1 MKNRNRPELQPLQ
14 EPLIGGHIQTPL
26 GQMLA
31 IVDRS
36 GALVRLD
43 FVDDERAAGC
53 LEWSQSLR
61 FDPQAVAAVAAQL
74 DGYFSGEQRVFTLRL
89 APRGSSFLRRAWQHL
104 VAIPFAVTTTY
115 GALAR
120 QLQPASSAR
129 AIGRANALNPIS
141 IIIPCHRIVA
151 TDGSLSGYS
160 AGLERKAALL
170 AHEGSLRQARLFS
183 SGGY

>member
-1 MKNRNRPELQPLQ
+1 MASLNKPELEPVQ

-43 FVDDERAAGC
+43 FVDDERAASC
-53 LEWSQSLR
+53 AEWTQPLR
-61 FDPQAVAAVAAQL
+61 LDPQAVAAVAVQL
-74 DGYFSGEQRVFTLRL
+74 DSYFSGAQHVFTLRL
-89 APRGSSFLRRAWQHL
+89 APRGSAFLLRSWKHL
-104 VAIPFAVTTTY
+104 ARVPFAVTTTY
-115 GALAR
+115 GELAR
-120 QLQPASSAR
+120 QLQPVSSAR

-141 IIIPCHRIVA
+141 IIIPCHRIIA

-170 AHEGSLRQARLFS
+170 AHEGSFRQAQLFTS
-183 SGGY
+183 DRR